1 MILHESFQ
9 SRSQNK
15 ATASTNTKSEAIILQ
30 FPTRTTNKLDSC
42 SHHITL
48 IKRFGTLELQ
58 NRVTQNGITLRVT
71 NSKMFIEIFLS
82 SY

>member
-30 FPTRTTNKLDSC
+30 FPTRTTNKLDS
-42 SHHITL
+42 
-48 IKRFGTLELQ
+48 
-58 NRVTQNGITLRVT
+58 
-71 NSKMFIEIFLS
+71 
-82 SY
+82 